1 MTRAP
6 IPASDRAARST
17 ARHRVAF
24 YETDAMGIV
33 HHANYVRFLEEAR
46 VVWMDEH
53 DRPYREYAAE
63 GLHFATTSVELRYLR
78 SAAFDDRLATTA
90 WLEWVRG
97 ASLRMAY
104 EIRRG
109 DDLIARGAT
118 EHAMVDLAG
127 RPRRI
132 PRERRAVLLTRCA

>member
-1 MTRAP
+1 
-6 IPASDRAARST
+6 
-17 ARHRVAF
+17 
-24 YETDAMGIV
+24 MGIV

-63 GLHFATTSVELRYLR
+63 GLHFATTSVELHYLR
-78 SAAFDDRLATTA
+78 SSAFDDVLAITT

-109 DDLIARGAT
+109 VDLVARGAT
-118 EHAMVDLAG
+118 EHAMVDLSG

-132 PRERRAVLLTRCA
+132 PPERRAVLLTRCS